1 MNNKPV
7 AIITGAGQGI
17 GRGIAIELAK
27 SGFDIVGV
35 DVIFKPEF

>member
-1 MNNKPV
+1 MNRKT

-27 SGFDIVGV
+27 NDFNIVGI
-35 DVIFKPEF
+35 DILFQP